1 MSKNKNDKLN
11 LKKTYYKY
19 ISKRHTGQDDID
31 NNNTQE
37 KKIAWGT
44 HSFINKLSEFTKF
57 VSLILFFML
66 INSHNLIIF
75 ALFL

>member
-11 LKKTYYKY
+11 FKKTYYKY

-37 KKIAWGT
+37 KKLAWST
-44 HSFINKLSEFTKF
+44 HSFINKLNEFAKF
-57 VSLILFFML
+57 VHFLMLFITL
-66 INSHNLIIF
+66 
-75 ALFL
+75 

>member
-11 LKKTYYKY
+11 FKKTYYKY

-37 KKIAWGT
+37 KKLAWST
-44 HSFINKLSEFTKF
+44 HSFINKLNEFAKF
-57 VSLILFFML
+57 CKLNFVFYA
-66 INSHNLIIF
+66 H
-75 ALFL
+75 